1 MTTEDKAL
9 LQSQDPLAVL
19 KLSPFKAL
27 QLFADDVFIK
37 AFLAAGKHLASRGP
51 VGALRF
57 AAEA

>member
-1 MTTEDKAL
+1 M
-9 LQSQDPLAVL
+9 L

-37 AFLAAGKHLASRGP
+37 AFLATGKHLASRGP
-51 VGALRF
+51 VDAWSF